1 MGILIAKEPYNLNE
15 TLHSGQAF
23 RWSKLHSPTN
33 QDGDLHEGIIDGIRV
48 RLVQSQDGV
57 KIITLASN
65 KHLRDLLY
73 KYLAI
78 NHDLEAF

>member
-1 MGILIAKEPYNLNE
+1 MEMLIPKESYNLNE

-23 RWSKLHSPTN
+23 RWNKSHSPTN
-33 QDGDLHEGIIDGIRV
+33 HEGDLHEGIIDGIRV

-57 KIITLASN
+57 EIIPPPSN

-73 KYLAI
+73 NYLAI
-78 NHDLEAF
+78 NHDL